1 MPNTDPLLNISPL
14 DGRYHDKVESLS
26 EYFSEYALIKARVLV
41 EVEWFILLCDTFKL
55 PNTRKLQKSEVEL
68 LRKLYSKFELE
79 DAKRVKQLERET
91 NHDVKAVEYFIKEK
105 AQKTKLKELFEF
117 IHFGCTSEDITNV
130 AYSILLKRFR
140 EDILI
145 KQIEKILKDIY
156 DKAKRYKSL
165 PMMAHTHGQP
175 ATPTTVGKEFVVFAA
190 RLKEQLER
198 LKAVE
203 IRAKMNGASGNYN
216 AHIVAYP
223 NFDWIKN
230 VEKALAHG
238 KIKPNLFTT
247 QIESHDYMVD
257 MFDITRHINNILI
270 NLCRD
275 MWMYISYDYFKQ
287 KQVAGE
293 VGSSTMPH
301 KVNPIDFENAEG
313 NLGIANG
320 LLFTL
325 SEKLPIS
332 RMQRDLTDSTTER
345 NIGSAFGYSILAYKN
360 LLKGLGKI
368 DPNRTRLSKNLDNH
382 WELLAEPIQ
391 TVMRKYKIQKAYE
404 KLKDLTR
411 GKNITR
417 ETIHAF
423 IKKLEIPDADKKR
436 LLKLTPETYT
446 GLAEKIINL
455 FKL

>member
-1 MPNTDPLLNISPL
+1 MPNIDPLLNISPL
-14 DGRYHDKVESLS
+14 DGRYRDKVENLS

-130 AYSILLKRFR
+130 AYSIILKRFR
-140 EDILI
+140 EDVLV

-175 ATPTTVGKEFVVFAA
+175 ATPTTVGKEFIVFAA

-216 AHIVAYP
+216 AHVAAYP

-230 VEKALAHG
+230 IEKALAHG
-238 KIKPNLFTT
+238 AVKPNLFTT

-257 MFDITRHINNILI
+257 LFDCTRHINNILI
-270 NLCRD
+270 GLSRD
-275 MWMYISYDYFKQ
+275 MWMYISYNYFKQ
-287 KQVAGE
+287 NQVAGE

-313 NLGIANG
+313 NCEMANG
-320 LLFTL
+320 LLVAL
-325 SEKLPIS
+325 SNKLPIS
-332 RMQRDLTDSTTER
+332 RMQRDLSDSTSQR
-345 NIGSAFGYSILAYKN
+345 NIGSAFGYCVLAYKS

-368 DPNRTRLSKNLDNH
+368 DPNRSRLASDLDNN

-391 TVMRKYKIQKAYE
+391 TVMRKHNVAKAYE

-411 GKNITR
+411 GKSITR
-417 ETIHAF
+417 ETIHSF

-436 LLKLTPETYT
+436 LLKLTPETYV
-446 GLAEKIINL
+446 GLAEKIVNL